1 MALNWNYDATAY
13 KANNSELLAEG
24 KYRVRIINA
33 SETEARNGT
42 SGLEISLE
50 VNGHSNKLRHFIW
63 YNYDY
68 QARTNQLLG
77 EFFDSF
83 GISSEE
89 QGNIESWKGKTGAV
103 HVVHDEYKGRTI
115 AKVSFC
121 LKREYQN
128 GIPEWSDKF
137 SDYDSELRAR
147 ENATFQPQNVK
158 AIAPREFA
166 GLSF

>member
-1 MALNWNYDATAY
+1 M
-13 KANNSELLAEG
+13 
-24 KYRVRIINA
+24 
-33 SETEARNGT
+33 
-42 SGLEISLE
+42 EISLE

-83 GISSEE
+83 GISSAE
-89 QGNIESWKGKTGAV
+89 QGNIELWKGKTGAV

-128 GIPEWSDKF
+128 GIPEWSNKF

>member
-89 QGNIESWKGKTGAV
+89 QDNIESWKGKTGAV
-103 HVVHDEYKGRTI
+103 HVVHDEYKGKTI

-128 GIPEWSDKF
+128 GIPEWSDKP
-137 SDYDSELRAR
+137 SSIQTNARTVEDSRSPI
-147 ENATFQPQNVK
+147 NQNG
-158 AIAPREFA
+158 AFGRFPF
-166 GLSF
+166 